1 MDFRSDNVAGA
12 CPAVV
17 DAVLAANSGSQSSYG
32 ADDSS
37 VRLQTLLANWFE
49 RDCTVLPVATG
60 TAANSIALAA
70 VTPQW
75 GAVFCH
81 RDAHIQVDE
90 CGAPEL
96 LTGGAKLI
104 ALDGPGGKI
113 DPDALRGVLAQG
125 WAGVVHHVQPAAVSI
140 TQATEWGQVYRPE
153 EIATLTAICREH
165 GLALHMDGARFANA
179 LVATNASPAELT
191 WKAGVDILSLGGT
204 KNGAF
209 AAEAVVCFNPA
220 LKGRL
225 DFIRKRSGHLFSKMR
240 FLSAQLEGLFGG
252 SAWRDNATHA
262 NAMAARLGA
271 GLAALPDCRL
281 AEPVQANEVFIHLP
295 DTVAEALK
303 EAGSRFHPWSAGG
316 DGCHRFVCAWSTAQQ
331 DVDKVVAI
339 ARQAGEK
346 NERR

>member
-17 DAVLAANSGSQSSYG
+17 DSLLAANAGTQSSYG
-32 ADDSS
+32 GDDSS
-37 VRLQTLLANWFE
+37 ARLQTLLAEWFE
-49 RDCTVLPVATG
+49 HDCAVLPVATG

-81 RDAHIQVDE
+81 DDAHIQVDE

-96 LTGGAKLI
+96 LTGGAKLV
-104 ALDGPGGKI
+104 ALDGPGGRI
-113 DPDALRGVLAQG
+113 DPVALRDVLAQG

-140 TQATEWGQVYRPE
+140 TQATEWGQVYRPDQ
-153 EIATLTAICREH
+153 IAALSAICREH
-165 GLALHMDGARFANA
+165 ALALHMDGARFANA

-191 WKAGVDILSLGGT
+191 WKSGVDILSLGGT

-209 AAEAVVCFNPA
+209 AAEAVVCFTPA

-225 DFIRKRSGHLFSKMR
+225 GFIRKRSGHLFSKMR

-252 SAWRDNATHA
+252 TAWRDNATHA
-262 NAMAARLGA
+262 NAMASRLGA
-271 GLAALPDCRL
+271 ALAALSGCRL
-281 AEPVQANEVFIHLP
+281 AQPVEANEVFIHLP
-295 DTVAEALK
+295 DSLAEALK
-303 EAGSRFHPWSAGG
+303 AAGALFHPWSAGG
-316 DGCHRFVCAWSTAQQ
+316 PDCYRFVCAWSTSR
-331 DVDKVVAI
+331 DDIDMAI
-339 ARQAGEK
+339 SIAGQANPLK
-346 NERR
+346 

>member
-17 DAVLAANSGSQSSYG
+17 DAVLAANSGTQSSYG

-37 VRLQTLLANWFE
+37 ARLQARLADWFE
-49 RDCTVLPVATG
+49 HDCVVLPVATG
-60 TAANSIALAA
+60 TAANSVALAA

-81 RDAHIQVDE
+81 RDAHIHVDE

-96 LTGGAKLI
+96 LTGGAKLV
-104 ALDGPGGKI
+104 ALEGPGGRI
-113 DPDALRGVLAQG
+113 DPDALREVLAQG
-125 WAGVVHHVQPAAVSI
+125 WAGIVHHVQPAAVSI
-140 TQATEWGQVYRPE
+140 TQATEWGQVYRPDQ
-153 EIATLTAICREH
+153 ITALSAICRAH

-225 DFIRKRSGHLFSKMR
+225 GFIRKRSSHLFSKMR

-252 SAWRDNATHA
+252 TAWRDNATHA

-271 GLAALPDCRL
+271 ALASLPGCRL
-281 AEPVQANEVFIHLP
+281 AQPVEANEVFIHLT
-295 DTVAEALK
+295 DDIVEALK
-303 EAGSRFHPWSAGG
+303 AAGALFHSWSAGG
-316 DGCHRFVCAWSTAQQ
+316 PDCYRFVCAWSTSLT
-331 DVDKVVAI
+331 DVDAAMSVAG
-339 ARQAGEK
+339 QANPVK
-346 NERR
+346 

>member
-12 CPAVV
+12 CSAVV
-17 DAVLAANSGSQSSYG
+17 DAVLAANSGTQSSYG
-32 ADDSS
+32 GDDSS
-37 VRLQTLLANWFE
+37 ARLQALLADWFE
-49 RDCTVLPVATG
+49 QECAVLPVATG
-60 TAANSIALAA
+60 TAANSVALAA
-70 VTPQW
+70 ITPQW

-81 RDAHIQVDE
+81 RDAHIHVDE

-96 LTGGAKLI
+96 LTGGAKLV
-104 ALDGPGGKI
+104 ALDGPGGRI
-113 DPDALRGVLAQG
+113 DPDSLRDVLAQG

-140 TQATEWGQVYRPE
+140 TQATEWGQVYRPDQ
-153 EIATLTAICREH
+153 IAALATICRQH

-225 DFIRKRSGHLFSKMR
+225 GFIRKRSGHLFSKMR

-252 SAWRDNATHA
+252 AAWRDNATHA
-262 NAMAARLGA
+262 NAMAARLGE
-271 GLAALPDCRL
+271 GLAALPGCRL
-281 AEPVQANEVFIHLP
+281 AQPVEANEVFVHVT
-295 DTVAEALK
+295 DNVAKALK
-303 EAGSRFHPWSAGG
+303 AAGALFHSWSAGG
-316 DGCHRFVCAWSTAQQ
+316 QDCYRFVCAWSTSRD
-331 DVDKVVAI
+331 DVDATLST
-339 ARQAGEK
+339 AGQATPAG
-346 NERR
+346 